1 MPDRDPYE
9 AWKRRRAEIPVSED
23 FADRVMAS
31 LRRQEQRPSR
41 RLVLV
46 LRALPWSFAIRA
58 GICSLAC
65 VAGLLRVL
73 HVIVLFLTEQTS
85 R

>member
-9 AWKRRRAEIPVSED
+9 AWKRRRAEVAVSDD

-31 LRRQEQRPSR
+31 LHRHEQRPPR
-41 RLVLV
+41 WLVGT
-46 LRALPWSFAIRA
+46 LRGLLGSPAFRI

-65 VAGLLRVL
+65 ASGLLRIL
-73 HVIVLFLTEQTS
+73 QVIVLFLAERSS